1 MLSVVDEHES
11 VLQRAKEEHLQQ
23 LEEVKRATESSGFV
37 FFIFAFNLMV
47 QCKLLLPCCTSV
59 MSKTSCFINLMPFRA
74 TYSIR
79 PLNKFLQLDLL
90 IYKFNFLRQVA

>member
-37 FFIFAFNLMV
+37 FFIFAFN
-47 QCKLLLPCCTSV
+47 
-59 MSKTSCFINLMPFRA
+59 SKYIANCYCFA
-74 TYSIR
+74 A
-79 PLNKFLQLDLL
+79 LQLCQ
-90 IYKFNFLRQVA
+90 KQVIS

>member
-37 FFIFAFNLMV
+37 FFFIFAFNLMV
-47 QCKLLLPCCTSV
+47 Q
-59 MSKTSCFINLMPFRA
+59 
-74 TYSIR
+74 
-79 PLNKFLQLDLL
+79 
-90 IYKFNFLRQVA
+90 